1 MYAERREKN
10 DLPSR
15 GVSSC
20 IRAGCRAADGTRL
33 TIFLRARPQDSSATL
48 GVEIPSVNSKV
59 DLSSSIPRKQQVSA
73 YGLLPRIPPQVSGNW
88 LNGEKLDAGEGSM
101 GLVWAMFS
109 FLGRPGRENDAGKAS
124 SQADVSTYIF
134 LA

>member
-1 MYAERREKN
+1 MQNGGKRTIYLREESVRQFRTACG
-10 DLPSR
+10 PA
-15 GVSSC
+15 G
-20 IRAGCRAADGTRL
+20 IRTRL